1 VLFYA
6 MRARQVVYR
15 GRWWGGL
22 ARAMVVAMLYLFLMT
37 VAMAGLLV
45 AAIMLR

>member
-1 VLFYA
+1 

-22 ARAMVVAMLYLFLMT
+22 ARAMVVGTIYLMLMGFAIL
-37 VAMAGLLV
+37 GLLV